1 MTLRKV
7 LSPCVVIVVVAF
19 SALAGVTFSKPALLT
34 SAGQSS
40 DIAVVKALLNTKLKL
55 GVEVK
60 PLAQV
65 EDLAGAKT
73 LIVVVGAST
82 KGLGAA
88 GLDIDKETSRT
99 KALLKAAKEKGIQIL
114 ALHTGGEARRGK
126 TSNDLIEIV
135 VPQSQQVVVVASGN
149 KDKIFTNLASKAGIP
164 LAEVESLAAAG
175 EAVKAAF
182 KE

>member
-1 MTLRKV
+1 MKRL
-7 LSPCVVIVVVAF
+7 LSPIVVII
-19 SALAGVTFSKPALLT
+19 ALAFPVAAAVTFSKPALLT

-65 EDLAGAKT
+65 EDLAGVKT

-88 GLDIDKETSRT
+88 GLDIDKEIART
-99 KALLKAAKEKGIQIL
+99 KTLLKAAKEKGIQVL

-135 VPQSQQVVVVASGN
+135 VPQSQQVVIVASGN
-149 KDKIFTNLASKAGIP
+149 KDKIFTNLASKTGIS
-164 LAEVESLAAAG
+164 LTEVASLAAAG
-175 EAVKAAF
+175 DSVKAAF